1 MSLLCIISLA
11 AYGGKPVSGNNSSSP
26 LPVGAQVW
34 ASALESDTMGAG
46 SGARL
51 PGARLSGARLSG
63 ARLSGARLSGARLSG
78 ARLSLPSQIYSGE
91 HGKFHVQGIAYD
103 AARQCMYISFTTAL
117 LKFDMQGRLVASVEG
132 LTGHLGC
139 LAMNPDDGR
148 LYGSIEYKHDTIGK
162 GISKGTGTTNSEE
175 DGFYIAIFDLDRLT
189 RQHMDASDVMT
200 TVYIKEALTDY
211 SASVSNGGRQVEHRF
226 GCSGIDGVTF
236 APAPGKQ
243 HGKHLLY
250 VAYGVYGD
258 TERTDNDYQVLLAYD
273 VSRWQRYEQPLS
285 PTNLHK
291 SGPAK
296 PKAKYF
302 AHTGNTTYGIQNLAY
317 DPWTGYILAAVYP
330 GKKPQYPNYGLF
342 AMKGLVL
349 PVAQGWHFP
358 WGSTG
363 ICSLGDCHFYISHN
377 GKKDGLQNTTVHL
390 YRWTDDAER
399 PLQEI

>member
-1 MSLLCIISLA
+1 MMFVW
-11 AYGGKPVSGNNSSSP
+11 GEP
-26 LPVGAQVW
+26 LQVKDI
-34 ASALESDTMGAG
+34 ADIFNVD
-46 SGARL
+46 RKD
-51 PGARLSGARLSG
+51 
-63 ARLSGARLSGARLSG
+63 
-78 ARLSLPSQIYSGE
+78 IYNACKELQAEYEEEGR
-91 HGKFHVQGIAYD
+91 GIVI
-103 AARQCMYISFTTAL
+103 REVNKSF
-117 LKFDMQGRLVASVEG
+117 
-132 LTGHLGC
+132 
-139 LAMNPDDGR
+139 
-148 LYGSIEYKHDTIGK
+148 
-162 GISKGTGTTNSEE
+162 
-175 DGFYIAIFDLDRLT
+175 
-189 RQHMDASDVMT
+189 
-200 TVYIKEALTDY
+200 
-211 SASVSNGGRQVEHRF
+211 RQVEHRF

-342 AMKGLVL
+342 AIDISHKARKQKLQGMDDDMKGLVL

>member
-1 MSLLCIISLA
+1 M
-11 AYGGKPVSGNNSSSP
+11 
-26 LPVGAQVW
+26 
-34 ASALESDTMGAG
+34 
-46 SGARL
+46 
-51 PGARLSGARLSG
+51 
-63 ARLSGARLSGARLSG
+63 
-78 ARLSLPSQIYSGE
+78 SLPSQIYSGE

-103 AARQCMYISFTTAL
+103 AARQCMYMSFTTAL

-148 LYGSIEYKHDTIGK
+148 LYGSIEYKHDAIGK

-200 TVYIKEALTDY
+200 TVYIKEALADY
-211 SASVSNGGRQVEHRF
+211 SASVSNNGRQVEHRF

-243 HGKHLLY
+243 DGKYLLY
-250 VAYGVYGD
+250 VAYGVYGEA
-258 TERTDNDYQVLLAYD
+258 ERTDNDYQVLLAYD
-273 VSRWQRYEQPLS
+273 VSRWQQYEQPLS

-342 AMKGLVL
+342 A
-349 PVAQGWHFP
+349 
-358 WGSTG
+358 
-363 ICSLGDCHFYISHN
+363 IDISHKARRQKLRLALLL
-377 GKKDGLQNTTVHL
+377 GKHWYLLPWQQPLLRIPQRKEGRSAEHHRTPLPLDRRCGTASARNLILTPSPPLEEGLGVN
-390 YRWTDDAER
+390 YS
-399 PLQEI
+399 I